1 MFHHFHDK
9 NHIKSQGSISSRK
22 FEDILINLKKKYNL
36 ISANIFF
43 EKLIKN
49 TIKDNDVCL
58 TFDDGL
64 KCQYEI
70 AFPIMKRHNL
80 TAFFFIYSQIFKKIP
95 KLEIYRD
102 FRFRCYKNLREFYK
116 SFFEIF
122 FQNNKKIPRKKII
135 NHLKKYKFYSFN
147 DRKFRLIR
155 DEYLTSNKFNS
166 IMNKMMKQKNYDL
179 RRIGKKLI
187 MNRKDIK
194 SLVNHGN
201 IIGLHSHSHDIH
213 NINNN
218 NLKKLYLEYNSN
230 KMYLDKIFK
239 IKTNSVS
246 YPFGRY
252 NSYTLKVMKKLDIK
266 CGFISNFNSKKIKNK
281 LLISR
286 IDHNIL

>member
-1 MFHHFHDK
+1 MAFGIMFHHFHDK

-122 FQNNKKIPRKKII
+122 FQNNKKIPRKK
-135 NHLKKYKFYSFN
+135 
-147 DRKFRLIR
+147 
-155 DEYLTSNKFNS
+155 
-166 IMNKMMKQKNYDL
+166 NY
-179 RRIGKKLI
+179 
-187 MNRKDIK
+187 
-194 SLVNHGN
+194 
-201 IIGLHSHSHDIH
+201 
-213 NINNN
+213 
-218 NLKKLYLEYNSN
+218 
-230 KMYLDKIFK
+230 
-239 IKTNSVS
+239 
-246 YPFGRY
+246 
-252 NSYTLKVMKKLDIK
+252 
-266 CGFISNFNSKKIKNK
+266 
-281 LLISR
+281 
-286 IDHNIL
+286 